1 MKLPILFIAHLRILS
16 MFSLARPA
24 YLLTIEGGWLNHA
37 GVSAAR
43 VRILIFCHILSVYS
57 AIQIFKI
64 KSILA
69 LMEKNMRKKI
79 FLFQSH
85 FPIVVQQEIKA
96 VGYSYSIPSFV
107 ACHE

>member
-1 MKLPILFIAHLRILS
+1 MKLPILFIAHLHILS

-69 LMEKNMRKKI
+69 LMEKNMKKI

-96 VGYSYSIPSFV
+96 VRYSIPSFV